1 MTANITIIHK
11 FANFFVLLYNYL
23 MKVSAG
29 IYKGRKLVENKYE
42 HIRPT
47 ADLVKQA
54 LFNTIAIKLSGARVL
69 DLFAG
74 TGALGIEALSRG
86 AQEVVFVDKD
96 NRSVKLIKQN
106 LDSLDVEAQVLCKDF
121 SLAIK
126 LLSGRQFDI
135 ILIDP
140 PYKKGLYEKV
150 LSLIEEG
157 KLLADG
163 GVIVCEHAKEDKIDP
178 LTFEIT
184 NEKRYGTKMLTF
196 LQ

>member
-1 MTANITIIHK
+1 
-11 FANFFVLLYNYL
+11 

-86 AQEVVFVDKD
+86 AQEVVFVDK
-96 NRSVKLIKQN
+96 NIRSAKLIKQN
-106 LDSLDVEAQVLCKDF
+106 LDSLAVEAQVLCKDF